1 MKHLVAKSHGR
12 RTLAHFVVVT
22 ALLLSGTACQKS
34 VSPIEGDINTGD
46 TPVEVTP
53 EGAATGLLTR
63 ISLGNNGLVQQV
75 SYNSRQQPI
84 IIIRYA
90 GSLLTE
96 KDSVTYSA
104 DGRMQKVLHYTPD
117 FFKKG
122 KFILS
127 GNTSFEW
134 NNNGRIARKLSYDLE
149 TNTLEE
155 DIRYSYDAAGQLASI
170 NTTIDSRY
178 SNLKIQTSLYYEA
191 NNVTKVTHVSNGQL
205 VSQLIV
211 TGFDKHATF
220 VTHPL
225 LPYLLDI
232 TENDAF
238 SGQNALQTKSI
249 QYVNLNNK
257 KDSIVTVTKNSF
269 QYNAQKRPVKNIFTS
284 TIYSTGNQQP
294 VTSSATID
302 YSYGK

>member
-1 MKHLVAKSHGR
+1 MKQQVAKSPRR
-12 RTLAHFVVVT
+12 RTLTHFVVAT

-34 VSPIEGDINTGD
+34 VSPIEGDINAGD
-46 TPVEVTP
+46 KPVEIAP

-63 ISLGNNGLVQQV
+63 ISLGNNGVVQQV
-75 SYNSRQQPI
+75 SYNSRQQPVI
-84 IIIRYA
+84 IIHYA
-90 GSLLTE
+90 GNLLTG
-96 KDSVTYSA
+96 KDSVIYTA
-104 DGRMQKVLHYTPD
+104 DARLQKVLHYTPD

-127 GNTSFEW
+127 GNTTFER
-134 NNNGRIARKLSYDLE
+134 NSNGRITKKLSYDQE

-155 DIRYSYDAAGQLASI
+155 ENQYTYNAAGQLTSI
-170 NTTIDSRY
+170 NTIMDSRY
-178 SNLKIQTSLYYEA
+178 TNLKLQTTLYYEA
-191 NNVTKVTHVSNGQL
+191 NNVTRVARFSNGQQ

-220 VTHPL
+220 VTNPL

-232 TENDAF
+232 TENEAF
-238 SGQNALQTKSI
+238 SIQNALQTKNI

-257 KDSIVTVTKNSF
+257 MDSIVTVTKNSF
-269 QYNAQKRPVKNIFTS
+269 QYNAQKRPVKNTFTS

-294 VTSSATID
+294 VTSTATID